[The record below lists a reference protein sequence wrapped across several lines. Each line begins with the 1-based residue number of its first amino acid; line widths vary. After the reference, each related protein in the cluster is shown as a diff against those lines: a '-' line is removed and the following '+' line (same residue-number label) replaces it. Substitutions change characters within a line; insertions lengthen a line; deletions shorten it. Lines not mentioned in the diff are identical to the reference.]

1 MDLSFNSS
9 SDGFS
14 PVGGKEN
21 LIDDF
26 TMLESDETTV
36 DDFEVMDVS
45 GPRHPKMV
53 PIKATSTSMAL
64 YAGIKAATRYT
75 FSNLYSIGQNFAET
89 HRVLTSEGVL
99 LFAPD
104 TSGVPNKRRMLAV
117 TSQGDL
123 ESLRSSIQ
131 KQCSTNETH
140 ITFVHTPTNMLIPH
154 STMLAIVTQADA
166 SGVPTNTALFFDPRA
181 IAPKDAA
188 LLDNIGEITTIHN
201 FYSEIVK
208 DFEHPPT
215 LLYSNTSIQG
225 DVVSCTAYSAV
236 FMEETCHA
244 VARGENLQTF
254 MEGIANSQTVTYK
267 KAREAVAT
275 AQENA
280 RNQWL

>member
-1 MDLSFNSS
+1 MDVSFSSS
-9 SDGFS
+9 SDGFA

-53 PIKATSTSMAL
+53 SVEATSYSTAFH
-64 YAGIKAATRYT
+64 ARIKAATRYT
-75 FSNLYSIGQNFAET
+75 FGNLYSVGHNFAEN
-89 HRVLTSEGVL
+89 RRILTSDKVL
-99 LFAPD
+99 NFAPD
-104 TSGVPNKRRMLAV
+104 TSGVPNERNVLPV
-117 TSQGDL
+117 TSQ
-123 ESLRSSIQ
+123 ESLERLKSRIE
-131 KQCSTNETH
+131 KQCATNETK
-140 ITFVHTPTNMLIPH
+140 ITFVHAPTNMLIPH

-181 IAPKDAA
+181 YAPKDAI
-188 LLDNIGEITTIHN
+188 LLNSIGEITTVHH

-208 DFEHPPT
+208 DFPQPPT
-215 LLYSNTSIQG
+215 LLYGNTSIQA

-244 VARGENLQTF
+244 VKNGENLQTF
-254 MEGIANSQTVTYK
+254 MEGIANSQTVTYG

-280 RNQWL
+280 RNSGW

>member
-1 MDLSFNSS
+1 
-9 SDGFS
+9 
-14 PVGGKEN
+14 
-21 LIDDF
+21 
-26 TMLESDETTV
+26 
-36 DDFEVMDVS
+36 
-45 GPRHPKMV
+45 MV

-267 KAREAVAT
+267 KAREAVVT
-275 AQENA
+275 AQENV